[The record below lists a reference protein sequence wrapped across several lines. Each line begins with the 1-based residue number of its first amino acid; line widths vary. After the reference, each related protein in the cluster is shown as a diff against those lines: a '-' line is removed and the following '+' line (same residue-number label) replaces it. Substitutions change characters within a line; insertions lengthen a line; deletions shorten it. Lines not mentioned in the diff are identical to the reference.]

1 MPKASSAISRML
13 LQIATGGISV
23 ASLSDDELLA
33 RFVANRDEEAFA
45 GLVHRHGP
53 TVLAVCRRV
62 IGDAHLAEDA
72 LQAVFLVLGATG
84 AGCEARRSRS
94 RLALR
99 RGRPNGDGSTQG
111 CR

>member
-45 GLVHRHGP
+45 GLVP
-53 TVLAVCRRV
+53 DT
-62 IGDAHLAEDA
+62 D
-72 LQAVFLVLGATG
+72 Q
-84 AGCEARRSRS
+84 RSWPS
-94 RLALR
+94 VVE
-99 RGRPNGDGSTQG
+99 
-111 CR
+111 